1 MPDNDPIKMVEAFFE
16 AWNAQDWDRW
26 AALHTE
32 DVYHA
37 GPDHPHPLVGREAV
51 VAAHKGLGGVFPDF
65 RYDLTR
71 LFANG
76 DLVCAEWVL
85 AATHRGP
92 LPGPGGKAEAA
103 GRPVKVPGCFVLR
116 LAGGQVAEY
125 VGHVD
130 FLGMYTQLG
139 LVPPLSSDIGRR

>member
-26 AALHTE
+26 AALHAE

-51 VAAHKGLGGVFPDF
+51 LAAHKGLGGVFPDF

-92 LPGPGGKAEAA
+92 LPGPGGKAEAT
-103 GRPVKVPGCFVLR
+103 GRPVKVPR
-116 LAGGQVAEY
+116 WLAARSPSTSA
-125 VGHVD
+125 
-130 FLGMYTQLG
+130 MST
-139 LVPPLSSDIGRR
+139 SSACTPSSAWSRPCPATSAAADGS